1 MGLVTQSMIDK
12 CGEMVPKNRLTHN
25 QLFEFSTGTAVNS
38 RVIPDSLTP
47 CRYGTALHRFIHYV
61 VDVCKA
67 HPTTQNLMT
76 KVDFKAAYQRLHIM
90 SDTAAQA
97 VVLIEDMALVALRMT
112 FGGSPNPSIWSDVFE
127 LACDTCNMLSRS
139 NFWNAEDSPTFESPH
154 QTRYIQQP
162 VYLPNKV
169 NLGQAWP
176 MTFLLQSDTAPFTEC
191 YLDGLFSCFLD
202 QLRQIWQGSRNAL
215 LVLHLFG

>member
-1 MGLVTQSMIDK
+1 
-12 CGEMVPKNRLTHN
+12 
-25 QLFEFSTGTAVNS
+25 
-38 RVIPDSLTP
+38 
-47 CRYGTALHRFIHYV
+47 
-61 VDVCKA
+61 
-67 HPTTQNLMT
+67 
-76 KVDFKAAYQRLHIM
+76 M

-176 MTFLLQSDTAPFTEC
+176 TTVRHSPIHRMLPGRPIFMLP
-191 YLDGLFSCFLD
+191 
-202 QLRQIWQGSRNAL
+202 
-215 LVLHLFG
+215 